1 MWTKGGYDMRKN
13 KLKAMV
19 LSAGMAAVMLAGC
32 GNTTTGAEDNKTTE
46 VQTEASTQ
54 TEVSTQTESGDK
66 AEGSE
71 QVEAT
76 EQTETEEAGNVVASS
91 VAIVEILDAMNIPMV
106 GVPTSSY
113 TLPES
118 VADATEIGNPMSP
131 DMEVITSLEPDYI
144 ISVNSLEADL
154 GDQFKA
160 TGATTYFADLSSY
173 EGLKTTITDLGA
185 LFGNKDA
192 ASAVIAGLEEKEA
205 NVEAEVEGKEAPT
218 VLIIFGAGDS
228 FMAAS
233 DSTYVGDLV
242 RLAGGVNVVTDAP
255 SGFSPID
262 MEYLAEQNPDY
273 ILLMAHANPEESLKA
288 LQNEFDTNEAWQ
300 NFDAVTNDR
309 VYALETGYFGMSAN
323 LQAGDA
329 LEKLVEILYQE
340 N

>member
-1 MWTKGGYDMRKN
+1 MRKN

-46 VQTEASTQ
+46 AQP
-54 TEVSTQTESGDK
+54 EVSTQTESGDK
-66 AEGSE
+66 AEESE
-71 QVEAT
+71 QVEAA
-76 EQTETEEAGNVVASS
+76 EQMGTKEETKEAGNVVASS

-173 EGLKTTITDLGA
+173 DGLKTTITDLGA
-185 LFGNKDA
+185 LFGTEDA

-288 LQNEFDTNEAWQ
+288 LQNEFDANEAWQ

>member
-1 MWTKGGYDMRKN
+1 MRKN
-13 KLKAMV
+13 KLTAMV

-46 VQTEASTQ
+46 AQ

-66 AEGSE
+66 AEESE
-71 QVEAT
+71 QVEAA
-76 EQTETEEAGNVVASS
+76 EQTGTKEETKEAGNVVASS

-173 EGLKTTITDLGA
+173 DGLKTTITDLGT
-185 LFGNKDA
+185 LFGTEDA

-242 RLAGGVNVVTDAP
+242 RMAGGVNVVTDAP

-288 LQNEFDTNEAWQ
+288 LQDEFDTNEAWQ

>member
-1 MWTKGGYDMRKN
+1 MRKN

-46 VQTEASTQ
+46 AQ

-66 AEGSE
+66 AEESE
-71 QVEAT
+71 QVEAA
-76 EQTETEEAGNVVASS
+76 EQTGTKEETKEAGNVVASS

-113 TLPES
+113 ILPES

-173 EGLKTTITDLGA
+173 DGLKTTITDLGA
-185 LFGNKDA
+185 LFGTEDA

-242 RLAGGVNVVTDAP
+242 CLAGGVNVVTDAP

-288 LQNEFDTNEAWQ
+288 LQDEFDTNEAWQ

>member
-46 VQTEASTQ
+46 VQTE
-54 TEVSTQTESGDK
+54 VSTQTESGDK
-66 AEGSE
+66 AEESE
-71 QVEAT
+71 QVEAA
-76 EQTETEEAGNVVASS
+76 EQTGTKEETKEAGNVVASS

-113 TLPES
+113 ILPES

-173 EGLKTTITDLGA
+173 DGLKTTITDLGA
-185 LFGNKDA
+185 LFGTEDA

-288 LQNEFDTNEAWQ
+288 LQDEFDTNEAWQ

>member
-46 VQTEASTQ
+46 AQ

-66 AEGSE
+66 AEESE
-71 QVEAT
+71 QVEAA
-76 EQTETEEAGNVVASS
+76 EQTGTKEETKEAGNVVVSS

-113 TLPES
+113 ILPES

-173 EGLKTTITDLGA
+173 DGLKTTITDLGA
-185 LFGNKDA
+185 LFGTEDA

-288 LQNEFDTNEAWQ
+288 LQDEFDTNEAWQ

>member
-1 MWTKGGYDMRKN
+1 MRKN

-46 VQTEASTQ
+46 AQ

-66 AEGSE
+66 AEESE

-76 EQTETEEAGNVVASS
+76 EQTGTKEETKEAGNVVVSS

-113 TLPES
+113 ILPES

-173 EGLKTTITDLGA
+173 DGLKTTITDLGA
-185 LFGNKDA
+185 LFGTEDA

-205 NVEAEVEGKEAPT
+205 NVEAEVEGKEAPS

-288 LQNEFDTNEAWQ
+288 LQDEFDTNEAWQ

>member
-1 MWTKGGYDMRKN
+1 MRKN
-13 KLKAMV
+13 KLTAMV

-131 DMEVITSLEPDYI
+131 DME
-144 ISVNSLEADL
+144 
-154 GDQFKA
+154 
-160 TGATTYFADLSSY
+160 
-173 EGLKTTITDLGA
+173 
-185 LFGNKDA
+185 
-192 ASAVIAGLEEKEA
+192 
-205 NVEAEVEGKEAPT
+205 
-218 VLIIFGAGDS
+218 
-228 FMAAS
+228 
-233 DSTYVGDLV
+233 
-242 RLAGGVNVVTDAP
+242 
-255 SGFSPID
+255 
-262 MEYLAEQNPDY
+262 
-273 ILLMAHANPEESLKA
+273 
-288 LQNEFDTNEAWQ
+288 TN
-300 NFDAVTNDR
+300 
-309 VYALETGYFGMSAN
+309 Y
-323 LQAGDA
+323 
-329 LEKLVEILYQE
+329 
-340 N
+340 

>member
-1 MWTKGGYDMRKN
+1 MRKN
-13 KLKAMV
+13 KLTAMV

-131 DMEVITSLEPDYI
+131 DMEVITSLESDYI
-144 ISVNSLEADL
+144 ISVDSLEADL

-218 VLIIFGAGDS
+218 VLIIFERE
-228 FMAAS
+228 
-233 DSTYVGDLV
+233 TVLW
-242 RLAGGVNVVTDAP
+242 
-255 SGFSPID
+255 
-262 MEYLAEQNPDY
+262 Q
-273 ILLMAHANPEESLKA
+273 LLTVPMSA
-288 LQNEFDTNEAWQ
+288 TWYAWQ
-300 NFDAVTNDR
+300 V
-309 VYALETGYFGMSAN
+309 VSML
-323 LQAGDA
+323 
-329 LEKLVEILYQE
+329 
-340 N
+340 

>member
-1 MWTKGGYDMRKN
+1 MRKN
-13 KLKAMV
+13 KLTAMV

-32 GNTTTGAEDNKTTE
+32 GNTTTGAEDKKTTE
-46 VQTEASTQ
+46 AQ

-66 AEGSE
+66 AEESE

-76 EQTETEEAGNVVASS
+76 EQTGAKEETKEVGNVVASS

-131 DMEVITSLEPDYI
+131 DMEMITSLEPDYI

-160 TGATTYFADLSSY
+160 IGATTYFADLSSY
-173 EGLKTTITDLGA
+173 EGLKTTITDLGE
-185 LFGNKDA
+185 LFGTEDA

>member
-1 MWTKGGYDMRKN
+1 MRKN

-46 VQTEASTQ
+46 VQTE
-54 TEVSTQTESGDK
+54 VSTQTESGDK
-66 AEGSE
+66 AEESE
-71 QVEAT
+71 QVEAA
-76 EQTETEEAGNVVASS
+76 EQTGTKEETKEAGNVVASS

-173 EGLKTTITDLGA
+173 DGLKTTITDLGA
-185 LFGNKDA
+185 LFGTEDA

>member
-46 VQTEASTQ
+46 AQP
-54 TEVSTQTESGDK
+54 EVSTQTESGDK
-66 AEGSE
+66 AEESE
-71 QVEAT
+71 QVEAA
-76 EQTETEEAGNVVASS
+76 EQTGTKEETKEAGNVVASS

-173 EGLKTTITDLGA
+173 DGLKTTITDLGA
-185 LFGNKDA
+185 LFGTEDA

>member
-46 VQTEASTQ
+46 AQ

-66 AEGSE
+66 AEESE
-71 QVEAT
+71 QVEAA
-76 EQTETEEAGNVVASS
+76 EQTGTKEETKEAGNVVASS

-113 TLPES
+113 ILPES

-185 LFGNKDA
+185 LFGTEDA

-218 VLIIFGAGDS
+218 VLITFGAGDS

>member
-1 MWTKGGYDMRKN
+1 MRKN
-13 KLKAMV
+13 KLTAMV

-46 VQTEASTQ
+46 AQ

-66 AEGSE
+66 AEESE
-71 QVEAT
+71 QVEAA
-76 EQTETEEAGNVVASS
+76 EQTGTKEETKEAGNVVASS

-113 TLPES
+113 ILPES

-173 EGLKTTITDLGA
+173 DGLKTTITDLGA
-185 LFGNKDA
+185 LFGIEDA

-242 RLAGGVNVVTDAP
+242 RMAGGVNVVTDAP

>member
-46 VQTEASTQ
+46 AQ

-66 AEGSE
+66 AEESE
-71 QVEAT
+71 QVEAA
-76 EQTETEEAGNVVASS
+76 EQTGTKEETKEAGNVVASS

-113 TLPES
+113 ILPES

-173 EGLKTTITDLGA
+173 DGLKTTITDLGA
-185 LFGNKDA
+185 LFGTEDA

-288 LQNEFDTNEAWQ
+288 LQDEFDTNEAWQ

>member
-1 MWTKGGYDMRKN
+1 MRKN

-46 VQTEASTQ
+46 AQ

-66 AEGSE
+66 AEESE

-76 EQTETEEAGNVVASS
+76 EQTGTKEETKEAGNVVASS

-113 TLPES
+113 ILPES

-173 EGLKTTITDLGA
+173 DGLKTTITDLGA
-185 LFGNKDA
+185 LFGTEDA

-288 LQNEFDTNEAWQ
+288 LQDEFDTNEAWQ

>member
-1 MWTKGGYDMRKN
+1 MRKN

-46 VQTEASTQ
+46 AQ

-66 AEGSE
+66 AEESE

-76 EQTETEEAGNVVASS
+76 EQTGTKEETKEAGNVVASS

-185 LFGNKDA
+185 LFGTEDA

>member
-1 MWTKGGYDMRKN
+1 MRKN

-46 VQTEASTQ
+46 AQ

-66 AEGSE
+66 AEESE
-71 QVEAT
+71 QVEAA
-76 EQTETEEAGNVVASS
+76 EQTGTKEETKEAGNVVASS

-113 TLPES
+113 ILPES

-173 EGLKTTITDLGA
+173 DGLKTTITDLGA
-185 LFGNKDA
+185 LFGTEDA

-288 LQNEFDTNEAWQ
+288 LQDEFDTNEAWQ

>member
-46 VQTEASTQ
+46 V
-54 TEVSTQTESGDK
+54 
-66 AEGSE
+66 
-71 QVEAT
+71 
-76 EQTETEEAGNVVASS
+76 QTETEEAGNVVASS

-192 ASAVIAGLEEKEA
+192 ASAVIARLEEKEA

-233 DSTYVGDLV
+233 DSTYVGNLV

>member
-1 MWTKGGYDMRKN
+1 MRKN

-46 VQTEASTQ
+46 AQ

-66 AEGSE
+66 AEESE

-76 EQTETEEAGNVVASS
+76 EQTGTKEETKEAGTVVASS

-113 TLPES
+113 ILPES

-173 EGLKTTITDLGA
+173 DGLKTTITDLGA
-185 LFGNKDA
+185 LFGTEDA

-288 LQNEFDTNEAWQ
+288 LQDEFDTNEAWQ

>member
-46 VQTEASTQ
+46 AQ

-66 AEGSE
+66 AEESE

-76 EQTETEEAGNVVASS
+76 EQTGTKEETKEAGNVVVSS

-113 TLPES
+113 ILPES

-173 EGLKTTITDLGA
+173 DGLKTTITDLGA
-185 LFGNKDA
+185 LFGTEDA

-288 LQNEFDTNEAWQ
+288 LQDEFDTNEAWQ

>member
-1 MWTKGGYDMRKN
+1 MRKN

-46 VQTEASTQ
+46 AQ

-66 AEGSE
+66 AEESE
-71 QVEAT
+71 QVEAA
-76 EQTETEEAGNVVASS
+76 EQTGTKEETKEAGNVVASS

-113 TLPES
+113 ILPES

-185 LFGNKDA
+185 LFGTEDA

>member
-1 MWTKGGYDMRKN
+1 MRKN

-46 VQTEASTQ
+46 VQTE
-54 TEVSTQTESGDK
+54 VSTQTESGDK
-66 AEGSE
+66 AEESE
-71 QVEAT
+71 QVEAA
-76 EQTETEEAGNVVASS
+76 EQTGTKEETKEAGNVVASS

-113 TLPES
+113 ILPES

-185 LFGNKDA
+185 LFGTEDA

-242 RLAGGVNVVTDAP
+242 RLAGGVNVMTDAP

-288 LQNEFDTNEAWQ
+288 LQDEFDTNEAWQ

>member
-1 MWTKGGYDMRKN
+1 MRKN

-46 VQTEASTQ
+46 AQ

-66 AEGSE
+66 AEESE

-76 EQTETEEAGNVVASS
+76 EQTGTKEETKEAGNVVASS

-113 TLPES
+113 ILPES

-173 EGLKTTITDLGA
+173 DGLKTTITDLGA
-185 LFGNKDA
+185 LFGTEDA

>member
-1 MWTKGGYDMRKN
+1 MRKN

-46 VQTEASTQ
+46 AQ

-66 AEGSE
+66 AEESE

-76 EQTETEEAGNVVASS
+76 EQTGTKEETKEAGNVVASS

-113 TLPES
+113 ILPES

-185 LFGNKDA
+185 LFGTEDA

-218 VLIIFGAGDS
+218 VLITFGAGDS

>member
-1 MWTKGGYDMRKN
+1 MRKN
-13 KLKAMV
+13 KLTAMV

-32 GNTTTGAEDNKTTE
+32 GNTTTGAEDKKTTE
-46 VQTEASTQ
+46 VQ

-66 AEGSE
+66 AEESE
-71 QVEAT
+71 QVEAAG
-76 EQTETEEAGNVVASS
+76 QTGAKEETKEIGNVVASS
-91 VAIVEILDAMNIPMV
+91 VAIVEILDAMNVPMV

-118 VADATEIGNPMSP
+118 AADATEIGNPMSP

-154 GDQFKA
+154 GDQFQA

-185 LFGNKDA
+185 LFGTEDA

-242 RLAGGVNVVTDAP
+242 RLVGGVNVVTDAP

-300 NFDAVTNDR
+300 NFDAVTNNR

>member
-46 VQTEASTQ
+46 VQTE
-54 TEVSTQTESGDK
+54 VSTQTESGDK
-66 AEGSE
+66 AEESE
-71 QVEAT
+71 QVEAA
-76 EQTETEEAGNVVASS
+76 EQTGTKEETKEAGNVVASS

-113 TLPES
+113 ILPES

-173 EGLKTTITDLGA
+173 DGLKTTITDLGA
-185 LFGNKDA
+185 LFGTEDA

-288 LQNEFDTNEAWQ
+288 LQDEFDTNEAWQ

-329 LEKLVEILYQE
+329 LEKLMEILYQE

>member
-1 MWTKGGYDMRKN
+1 MRKN

-46 VQTEASTQ
+46 AQ

-66 AEGSE
+66 AEESE

-76 EQTETEEAGNVVASS
+76 EQTGTKEETKEAGNVVVSS

-113 TLPES
+113 ILPES

-173 EGLKTTITDLGA
+173 DGLKTTITDLGA
-185 LFGNKDA
+185 LFGTEDA

-288 LQNEFDTNEAWQ
+288 LQDEFDTNEAWQ

>member
-46 VQTEASTQ
+46 AQ

-66 AEGSE
+66 AEESE

-76 EQTETEEAGNVVASS
+76 EQTGTKEETKEAGNVVASS

-113 TLPES
+113 ILPES

-173 EGLKTTITDLGA
+173 DGLKTTITDLGA
-185 LFGNKDA
+185 LFGTEDA

-288 LQNEFDTNEAWQ
+288 LQDEFDTNEAWQ

>member
-1 MWTKGGYDMRKN
+1 MRKN

-46 VQTEASTQ
+46 AQ

-66 AEGSE
+66 AEESE

-76 EQTETEEAGNVVASS
+76 EQTGTKEETKEAGNVVASS

-113 TLPES
+113 ILPES

-185 LFGNKDA
+185 LFGTEDA

>member
-1 MWTKGGYDMRKN
+1 MRKN

-46 VQTEASTQ
+46 AQ

-66 AEGSE
+66 AEESE
-71 QVEAT
+71 QVEAA
-76 EQTETEEAGNVVASS
+76 EQTGTKEETKEAGNVVVSS

-113 TLPES
+113 ILPES

-173 EGLKTTITDLGA
+173 DGLKTTITDLGA
-185 LFGNKDA
+185 LFGTEDA

-288 LQNEFDTNEAWQ
+288 LQDEFDTNEAWQ

-329 LEKLVEILYQE
+329 LEKLMEILYQE

>member
-1 MWTKGGYDMRKN
+1 M
-13 KLKAMV
+13 
-19 LSAGMAAVMLAGC
+19 
-32 GNTTTGAEDNKTTE
+32 
-46 VQTEASTQ
+46 
-54 TEVSTQTESGDK
+54 
-66 AEGSE
+66 
-71 QVEAT
+71 EAT

-144 ISVNSLEADL
+144 ISVDSLEADL

>member
-1 MWTKGGYDMRKN
+1 MRKN

-46 VQTEASTQ
+46 AQP
-54 TEVSTQTESGDK
+54 EVSTQTESGDK
-66 AEGSE
+66 AEESE
-71 QVEAT
+71 QVEAA
-76 EQTETEEAGNVVASS
+76 EQTGTKEETKEAGNVVASS

-173 EGLKTTITDLGA
+173 DGLKTTITDLGA
-185 LFGNKDA
+185 LFGTEDA

>member
-1 MWTKGGYDMRKN
+1 MRKN

-46 VQTEASTQ
+46 AQ

-66 AEGSE
+66 AEESE
-71 QVEAT
+71 QVEAA
-76 EQTETEEAGNVVASS
+76 EQTGTKEETKEAGNVVVSS

-113 TLPES
+113 ILPES

-173 EGLKTTITDLGA
+173 DGLKTTITDLGA
-185 LFGNKDA
+185 LFGTEDA

-288 LQNEFDTNEAWQ
+288 LQDEFDTNEAWQ

>member
-1 MWTKGGYDMRKN
+1 MRKN
-13 KLKAMV
+13 KLTAMV

-46 VQTEASTQ
+46 V
-54 TEVSTQTESGDK
+54 
-66 AEGSE
+66 
-71 QVEAT
+71 
-76 EQTETEEAGNVVASS
+76 QTETEEAGNVVASS

-185 LFGNKDA
+185 LFGTEDA

-205 NVEAEVEGKEAPT
+205 NVEVEVEGKEAPT
-218 VLIIFGAGDS
+218 VSIIFGAGDS

-233 DSTYVGDLV
+233 DSTYVGNLV

>member
-1 MWTKGGYDMRKN
+1 MRKN

-46 VQTEASTQ
+46 AQ

-66 AEGSE
+66 AEESE
-71 QVEAT
+71 QVEAA
-76 EQTETEEAGNVVASS
+76 EQTGTKEETKEAGNVVASS

-113 TLPES
+113 ILPES

-160 TGATTYFADLSSY
+160 TGATTYFADFSSY
-173 EGLKTTITDLGA
+173 DGLKTTITDLGA
-185 LFGNKDA
+185 LFGTEDA

>member
-1 MWTKGGYDMRKN
+1 MRKN

-46 VQTEASTQ
+46 VQTE
-54 TEVSTQTESGDK
+54 VSTQTESGDK
-66 AEGSE
+66 AEESE
-71 QVEAT
+71 QVEAA
-76 EQTETEEAGNVVASS
+76 EQTGTKEETKEAGNVVASS

-113 TLPES
+113 ILPES

-173 EGLKTTITDLGA
+173 DGLKTTITDLGA
-185 LFGNKDA
+185 LFGTEDA

-288 LQNEFDTNEAWQ
+288 LQDEFDTNEAWQ

>member
-1 MWTKGGYDMRKN
+1 MRKN

-46 VQTEASTQ
+46 AQ

-66 AEGSE
+66 AEESE
-71 QVEAT
+71 QVEAA
-76 EQTETEEAGNVVASS
+76 EQTGTKEETKEAGNVVASS

-113 TLPES
+113 ILPES

-185 LFGNKDA
+185 LFGTEDA

-273 ILLMAHANPEESLKA
+273 ILLMAHANPEEALKA